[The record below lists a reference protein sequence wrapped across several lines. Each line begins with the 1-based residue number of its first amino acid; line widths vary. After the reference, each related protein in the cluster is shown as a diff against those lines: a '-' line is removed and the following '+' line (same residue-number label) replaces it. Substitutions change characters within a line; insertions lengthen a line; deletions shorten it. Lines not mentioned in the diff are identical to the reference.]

1 MDFSHH
7 PEIRDVVLQADSKL
21 SYVPG
26 IAANASTAALYALLA
41 IGHLV
46 WALRTK
52 QTRWGFLLP
61 FAEIHATAGFALRI
75 ILRNNQRSS
84 MLIIAAELLVIMPA
98 AGFMAFN
105 YLVYGKLI
113 ATVDTAMD
121 SNEGLFRRSRYTL
134 VPSTLAVKALLAT
147 AVVAVL
153 IQTGAGGL
161 LSSDKQ
167 NMKNLGNT
175 LLLVSVIEQAVS
187 YGIFILIV
195 ISSLVL
201 VLRRCSAFSWSYKN
215 PLMMVFVLML
225 GSSLNVMI
233 RTAFRIIQYS
243 GGRNGK
249 LSTTEYYIIAF
260 DAVVLAAAN
269 AHWLAYWPI
278 ERLDRLRLPGS
289 VPPSS
294 SFQLGAVKSTSE
306 QSSNPSRY

>member
-1 MDFSHH
+1 MDFSHL
-7 PEIRDVVLQADSKL
+7 PQIREVVLQADSKL

-26 IAANASTAALYALLA
+26 IAANAGIAGFYAALG
-41 IGHLV
+41 IGHLL

-61 FAEIHATAGFALRI
+61 LCEINEAAGFVLRI
-75 ILRNNQRSS
+75 ILRNNQTSS

-113 ATVDTAMD
+113 ATVDPGMN
-121 SNEGLFRRSRYTL
+121 SNEGLLQKSRYTL
-134 VPSTLAVKALLAT
+134 LPSTLAVKAL
-147 AVVAVL
+147 VASAIAAIA

-161 LSSDKQ
+161 LSADKQ
-167 NMKNLGNT
+167 NMKDLGNT

-201 VLRRCSAFSWSYKN
+201 VLRRCPAFSWSYKN

-225 GSSLNVMI
+225 GSSLNIMI
-233 RTAFRIIQYS
+233 RTGFRIIQFAQ
-243 GGRNGK
+243 GRDGK
-249 LSTTEYYIIAF
+249 LTTTEYYIIAF
-260 DAVVLAAAN
+260 DAGVLAAAN
-269 AHWLAYWPI
+269 AHWLVYWPL
-278 ERLDRLRLPGS
+278 ERLDRLVPGS
-289 VPPSS
+289 SS
-294 SFQLGAVKSTSE
+294 YRLGAVKSASE
-306 QSSNPSRY
+306 QSSNASRC